1 MAIHIYVSL
10 MLQEITFDISM
21 VVRNAGRQDLEEV
34 GIGKP
39 S

>member
-21 VVRNAGRQDLEEV
+21 VVFTNL
-34 GIGKP
+34 

>member
-10 MLQEITFDISM
+10 TLQEITFDISM
-21 VVRNAGRQDLEEV
+21 VVFTNL
-34 GIGKP
+34 